1 MAPKGYEWKVTVVI
15 RVHAHRMGQDH
26 FRVTS
31 ELLFAAVV
39 LRDRMSLSSYHP
51 RARNSSVW
59 VSFPASVCPFSL
71 PDPFS
76 PCFPYN
82 ESFAT
87 PEHAASLH
95 SHGNGRL
102 IRRSP
107 GSLSVFRNN
116 IVLLPSLGN
125 SGVPFVHGQQD
136 KHSESRIG
144 RPRPLGSRVRGEPG
158 S

>member
-1 MAPKGYEWKVTVVI
+1 MAPKGYGWKVTVVI

-76 PCFPYN
+76 PGFPYN

-87 PEHAASLH
+87 PEHAAALH

-102 IRRSP
+102 I
-107 GSLSVFRNN
+107 VE
-116 IVLLPSLGN
+116 VLAACPYFGTPLFFYQVGKIAPHPLCMTN
-125 SGVPFVHGQQD
+125 KIKIPQADLAAHV
-136 KHSESRIG
+136 
-144 RPRPLGSRVRGEPG
+144 LGSPIRGEPG